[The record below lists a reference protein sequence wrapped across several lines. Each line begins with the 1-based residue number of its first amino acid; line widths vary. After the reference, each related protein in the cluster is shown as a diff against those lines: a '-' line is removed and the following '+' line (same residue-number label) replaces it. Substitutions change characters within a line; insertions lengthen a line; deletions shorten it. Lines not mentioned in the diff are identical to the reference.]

1 MLGRK
6 RRTAKIDSLIGH
18 NTEIVGNIVFTGGLH
33 IDGKVKGNIVAT
45 EPGALLALGDQGVI
59 EGEVRVTNVVLHGR
73 IQGDVH
79 AAERIEL
86 AANARVAGNVYY
98 SLIEMAMGAEVNGQL
113 VHRSEKVP
121 ADSGDISGDKA

>member
-1 MLGRK
+1 M
-6 RRTAKIDSLIGH
+6 
-18 NTEIVGNIVFTGGLH
+18 
-33 IDGKVKGNIVAT
+33 AT

-59 EGEVRVTNVVLHGR
+59 EGEVSVTNVVLHGR

-113 VHRSEKVP
+113 VHRSETVP
-121 ADSGDISGDKA
+121 GDSGPGNGDKA